1 MNKELVKK
9 IRQERKDTNLSYD
22 KLAKK
27 YGVSKATIADI
38 INKRTWKNVE

>member
-1 MNKELVKK
+1 MNKELVKQ
-9 IRQERKDTNLSYD
+9 IRQERKETNLSYD

-38 INKRTWKNVE
+38 INQRTWKHVK